1 MYGKWRAIG
10 LAIAVV
16 AFTQVTMA
24 CGGGSSGPGV
34 AAGGTPSSSSTASGR
49 QSALAYSQC
58 MRAHGIKDFPD
69 PGSDGGITL
78 NAGPG
83 SDLDQHNPQYQIA
96 SSACAQLLPPERHP
110 NVQQLKTANL
120 NYAKC
125 MRAHGISD
133 FPDPKPDG
141 TLQIKADPGSDLD
154 PSNPQ
159 FKAADNACKH
169 YEPGGGQGG
178 GTVTN
183 SGGRS

>member
-10 LAIAVV
+10 LAVTAVFAV
-16 AFTQVTMA
+16 TQVTTA
-24 CGGGSSGPGV
+24 CGGSSSAGV
-34 AAGGTPSSSSTASGR
+34 AGGGNPSSSSAAAGG

-58 MRAHGIKDFPD
+58 MRAHGIADFPD
-69 PGSDGGITL
+69 PGSNGGISL
-78 NAGPG
+78 HAGPG
-83 SDLDQHNPQYQIA
+83 SDLDQNNPQYKA
-96 SSACAQLLPPERHP
+96 ANSACARLLPPAKHP
-110 NVQQLKTANL
+110 NVKQLKTANL

-141 TLQIKADPGSDLD
+141 SIQIKADPGSDLD

-183 SGGRS
+183 SGGGS